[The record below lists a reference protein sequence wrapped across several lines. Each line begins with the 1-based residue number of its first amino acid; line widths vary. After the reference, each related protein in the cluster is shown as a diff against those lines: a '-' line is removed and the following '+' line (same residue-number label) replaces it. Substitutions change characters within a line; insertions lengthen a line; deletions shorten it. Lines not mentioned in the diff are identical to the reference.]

1 MSALGWKA
9 AVHPG
14 RMSALTDT
22 GRSEALRRPEMN
34 GNYRPEAEMNGNY
47 RPEAAADKIQP
58 TGLSIFR
65 TAQIESVSKLPIS
78 STDSLSSYS

>member
-22 GRSEALRRPEMN
+22 GRSEALRRP
-34 GNYRPEAEMNGNY
+34 EMNGNY